1 MLRTGFVVM
10 LLYATTRIFSQFA
23 IQGNVMDEK
32 GEALTGANIILKNT
46 NVGTTSGSNGKFM
59 LADIR
64 PDNYTLVVS
73 FLGYE
78 NFEQLINLN
87 QDIKIDIRLT
97 TSSILGD
104 EIIVTAT
111 RAGSRVPVAY
121 TNLGKEQISV
131 ANMGQD
137 IPFLLSIT
145 PSFVSTSDAGTGI
158 GYTGFR
164 IRGSD
169 ANRINI
175 TVNGI
180 PLNDAESHSV
190 FWVNMPDF
198 SSSLQSMQV
207 QRGVGTS
214 TNGAGAFGASINM
227 ETSTFDNQPYAEVN
241 LAAGSFNTYKSMLR
255 LGTGLI
261 REHLS
266 FDLRLSKITS
276 DGYVDR
282 GWSDLKSF
290 FTSGSYRTKKSVLKL
305 NIFSGKEYTYQAW
318 NGVPSYMLE
327 TDRTYNPSGEYTGLD
342 GEVHY
347 YDNETDNYQQDHY
360 QLFYTYKLNPLFSLN
375 LGLHYTHGRGY
386 YENYK
391 DEQDFNDYGL
401 DYIAMGDSLIETTNL
416 IRQKWLDNDFYGST
430 FSAVYKSDRSEVTL
444 GGAWNKY
451 DGRHF
456 GKVIWAEHMSNGM
469 KDYEWYRGSGIKT
482 DLNVY
487 GKYNYLI
494 GAGLNLYTDLQYRHI
509 EHEIGG
515 IDDDLRNIS
524 QTHTFDFFNP
534 KMGLFYQPT
543 ENHNGYVLFAVGNRE
558 PNRSNYTDVSPGE
571 EAPVSER
578 LYNYEA
584 GYNFKTNAVNAGINL
599 FYMDYMDQLILTG
612 EINDVGAPI
621 MVNAE
626 KSSRKGVEIVMAWKL
641 TRMLSV
647 GANATFSKSLIDD
660 FTEYVDIYD
669 TNWNYV
675 GQESFHLGKTEIAFS
690 PKVTAS
696 GQVTLSPIKNL
707 SVWFISNYVGKQ
719 YIDNTSNED
728 RKLEPYLINNVKIL
742 YAINPFNIGTIELHL
757 LLNNILNQKYE
768 SNAWV
773 YSYMIGQERA
783 KDDGYFPQAG
793 FNFMAGLNINF

>member
-1 MLRTGFVVM
+1 
-10 LLYATTRIFSQFA
+10 
-23 IQGNVMDEK
+23 
-32 GEALTGANIILKNT
+32 
-46 NVGTTSGSNGKFM
+46 
-59 LADIR
+59 
-64 PDNYTLVVS
+64 
-73 FLGYE
+73 
-78 NFEQLINLN
+78 
-87 QDIKIDIRLT
+87 
-97 TSSILGD
+97 
-104 EIIVTAT
+104 
-111 RAGSRVPVAY
+111 
-121 TNLGKEQISV
+121 
-131 ANMGQD
+131 
-137 IPFLLSIT
+137 
-145 PSFVSTSDAGTGI
+145 
-158 GYTGFR
+158 
-164 IRGSD
+164 
-169 ANRINI
+169 
-175 TVNGI
+175 
-180 PLNDAESHSV
+180 
-190 FWVNMPDF
+190 
-198 SSSLQSMQV
+198 
-207 QRGVGTS
+207 
-214 TNGAGAFGASINM
+214 
-227 ETSTFDNQPYAEVN
+227 
-241 LAAGSFNTYKSMLR
+241 
-255 LGTGLI
+255 
-261 REHLS
+261 
-266 FDLRLSKITS
+266 
-276 DGYVDR
+276 
-282 GWSDLKSF
+282 
-290 FTSGSYRTKKSVLKL
+290 
-305 NIFSGKEYTYQAW
+305 
-318 NGVPSYMLE
+318 
-327 TDRTYNPSGEYTGLD
+327 
-342 GEVHY
+342 
-347 YDNETDNYQQDHY
+347 
-360 QLFYTYKLNPLFSLN
+360 
-375 LGLHYTHGRGY
+375 
-386 YENYK
+386 
-391 DEQDFNDYGL
+391 
-401 DYIAMGDSLIETTNL
+401 
-416 IRQKWLDNDFYGST
+416 
-430 FSAVYKSDRSEVTL
+430 
-444 GGAWNKY
+444 
-451 DGRHF
+451 
-456 GKVIWAEHMSNGM
+456 MSNGM